1 MSTIELDYIVIL
13 QHGYIADYVI
23 RFKGIG
29 KRGVKIG
36 VKKKQFEGYALDR
49 PILLEVAG
57 NVFDLRQTVKQVQRA
72 AVEWLDADHY
82 IDLRTG
88 EIKEAERSQTRGDK
102 MSISQLRRSF
112 REMRGIINSNFRGK
126 YGEGNET
133 LITLTYRE
141 NMQDPQRLYYDLQ
154 KFTQA
159 LKRRV
164 GKIKYVTAVEPQGRG
179 AWHAHILCQQLDHG
193 KLVDKKLIAQLW
205 QHGIIID
212 VENLREC
219 DNVGAYLT
227 AYLSNT
233 PEDAKA
239 NESEVGKAVGKA
251 VKKGN
256 RLHMYPRG
264 MHVYRASRN
273 CKKPIKI
280 KITPTSAEM
289 NVIKAIAEQRYSAS
303 VDVFADDVNTNMS
316 YLLNSLNHE
325 QYIVNPEQKNSLIRN
340 LDDKNREHREL
351 LQALER
357 MQLV

>member
-1 MSTIELDYIVIL
+1 MKL
-13 QHGYIADYVI
+13 I
-23 RFKGIG
+23 RFRNTIG
-29 KRGVKIG
+29 EGVNIG
-36 VKKKQFEGYALDR
+36 VTKKAFQGFEPDR
-49 PILLEVAG
+49 PITLEIAG
-57 NVFDLRQTVKQVQRA
+57 NVLDLRQSTRSVGKSNVQ
-72 AVEWLDADHY
+72 WIDADHY
-82 IDLRTG
+82 IDLKTG
-88 EIKEAERSQTRGDK
+88 EIREAEHSVTRGDK
-102 MSISQLRRSF
+102 MSVHQLRRSF
-112 REMRGIINSNFRGK
+112 REMRGIINTNFKGK

-133 LITLTYRE
+133 LITLTYHE

-154 KFTQA
+154 KFM
-159 LKRRV
+159 LKLKYHV
-164 GKIKYVTAVEPQGRG
+164 GNIKYVTAVEPQGRG
-179 AWHAHILCQQLDHG
+179 AWHAHILCQQLKPG
-193 KLVDKKLIAQLW
+193 ELVDKKLIAQLW

-239 NESEVGKAVGKA
+239 NGTEVGKA

-273 CKKPIKI
+273 CQKPVKI
-280 KITPTSAEM
+280 KIAPISDEM
-289 NVIKAIAEQRYSAS
+289 RAIYTVASERYSAS
-303 VDVFADDVNTNMS
+303 VDVFAEDINTEKS
-316 YLLNSLNHE
+316 YLLNSLNH
-325 QYIVNPEQKNSLIRN
+325 QQWLVNPNAVKSLIRN
-340 LDDKNREHREL
+340 SDEQNKESREL

>member
-1 MSTIELDYIVIL
+1 MKL
-13 QHGYIADYVI
+13 I
-23 RFKGIG
+23 RFRNTSGE
-29 KRGVKIG
+29 GVNIG
-36 VKKKQFEGYALDR
+36 VTKKAFQGFEPDR
-49 PILLEVAG
+49 PITLEIAG
-57 NVFDLRQTVKQVQRA
+57 NVLDLRQSTRSVGKSNVQ
-72 AVEWLDADHY
+72 WIDADHY
-82 IDLRTG
+82 IDLKTG
-88 EIKEAERSQTRGDK
+88 EIREAEHSVTRGDK
-102 MSISQLRRSF
+102 ISVHQLRRSF
-112 REMRGIINSNFRGK
+112 REMRGIINTNFKGK

-133 LITLTYRE
+133 LITLTYHE

-154 KFTQA
+154 KFM
-159 LKRRV
+159 LKLKYHV
-164 GKIKYVTAVEPQGRG
+164 GNIKYVTAVEPQGRG
-179 AWHAHILCQQLDHG
+179 AWHAHILCQQLEPG
-193 KLVDKKLIAQLW
+193 ELVDKKLIAQLW

-239 NESEVGKAVGKA
+239 NGAEVGKA

-273 CKKPIKI
+273 CQKPVKI
-280 KITPTSAEM
+280 KIAPISDEM
-289 NVIKAIAEQRYSAS
+289 RAIYTVASERYSAS
-303 VDVFADDVNTNMS
+303 VDVYAEDINTES
-316 YLLNSLNHE
+316 VYLLNSLNH
-325 QYIVNPEQKNSLIRN
+325 QQWLVNPEAVKSLIRN
-340 LDDKNREHREL
+340 SNEQNKESREL

>member
-1 MSTIELDYIVIL
+1 MKL
-13 QHGYIADYVI
+13 I
-23 RFKGIG
+23 RFRNTSGE
-29 KRGVKIG
+29 GVNIG
-36 VKKKQFEGYALDR
+36 VTKKAFQGFEPDK
-49 PILLEVAG
+49 PITLEIAG
-57 NVFDLRQTVKQVQRA
+57 NVLDLRQSTRSVGKSNVQ
-72 AVEWLDADHY
+72 WIDADHY
-82 IDLRTG
+82 IDLKTG
-88 EIKEAERSQTRGDK
+88 EIKEAEHSVTRGDK
-102 MSISQLRRSF
+102 MSVHQLRRSF
-112 REMRGIINSNFRGK
+112 REMRGIINTNFKGK

-133 LITLTYRE
+133 LITLTYHE

-154 KFTQA
+154 KFM
-159 LKRRV
+159 LKLKYHV
-164 GKIKYVTAVEPQGRG
+164 GNIKYVTAVEPQGRG
-179 AWHAHILCQQLDHG
+179 AWHAHILCQQLEPG
-193 KLVDKKLIAQLW
+193 ELADKKLIAQLW

-239 NESEVGKAVGKA
+239 NGAEVGKA

-273 CKKPIKI
+273 CQKPVKI
-280 KITPTSAEM
+280 KIAPISDEM
-289 NVIKAIAEQRYSAS
+289 RAIYTVASERYSAS
-303 VDVFADDVNTNMS
+303 VDVYAEDINSEKS
-316 YLLNSLNHE
+316 YLLNSLNH
-325 QYIVNPEQKNSLIRN
+325 QQWLVNPDAVKSLIRN
-340 LDDKNREHREL
+340 SNEQNKESREL